1 MHGVRSTPEV
11 RLKTIGDRVFCETFK
26 SLQLLGFTVL
36 YYDFGMETDALTDF
50 NNRMHE
56 KNAELLD
63 SAERYDT
70 AVEKI
75 DKLWNCKLS
84 HKIMEFPYRP
94 RVKMMGGL
102 PKGKVGLQV
111 FNMANMQSFSAIE
124 SFLVLTFSVLME
136 KNKRFGKSQ
145 MDLFWANIK
154 ANSENYAKGMTDQF
168 IVEYF
173 QDQLNLQLNG

>member
-1 MHGVRSTPEV
+1 MHGVKSCPEA

-63 SAERYDT
+63 SADRYDA

-75 DKLWNCKLS
+75 DKRWNCILS
-84 HKIMEFPYRP
+84 RKIMEFPYRP

-102 PKGKVGLQV
+102 PKGKVGLQS
-111 FNMANMQSFSAIE
+111 FNMANMQSY
-124 SFLVLTFSVLME
+124 
-136 KNKRFGKSQ
+136 KR
-145 MDLFWANIK
+145 D
-154 ANSENYAKGMTDQF
+154 
-168 IVEYF
+168 
-173 QDQLNLQLNG
+173 